1 MSHNVYKVAIQMART
16 VLPERRNGVTGY
28 HILYGYS
35 LLFQMDEKT
44 LNLLFSEE
52 ERADIEKARK
62 VLEENEILYSYAKA
76 RIPTLFPLLGR
87 IRG

>member
-1 MSHNVYKVAIQMART
+1 
-16 VLPERRNGVTGY
+16 
-28 HILYGYS
+28 
-35 LLFQMDEKT
+35 MDEKT

-76 RIPTLFPLLGR
+76 RIPTLFPLLGEDSWVNVDQLFKGGEC
-87 IRG
+87 RGCRFLQES